1 MNLRSRAPL
10 HHPGIQLA
18 PLVDVLL
25 LLLIFF
31 LLTWNAARNENELDV
46 KVPKAS
52 AAREK
57 SAPIGD
63 VVVNVKA
70 DGNVVV
76 NRRTLTGPELTDLLK
91 GLVQLNAEQ
100 AVVIRGDEA
109 GAYKNIIGV
118 LNICTQAGI
127 TNSGSQRAPFWP
139 STRPRFGV
147 PNRCSLPSPVP
158 SRLTNSTHFPRGL
171 RQINRAKPL
180 RRKPKPLIAVRSITQ
195 TLCSTASST
204 ISPSR
209 NTKNISTIIRAVPV
223 ARTLIFHWVNVFEI
237 FIAPPMRGPA
247 FRKS

>member
-46 KVPKAS
+46 KVQKAS
-52 AAREK
+52 AAKEK
-57 SAPIGD
+57 NAPIGD

-76 NRRTLTGPELTDLLK
+76 NRRTLTGSELSELLK
-91 GLVQLNAEQ
+91 SLVQLNSDQ

-118 LNICTQAGI
+118 LNICTEAGI
-127 TNSGSQRAPFWP
+127 TNVAFA
-139 STRPRFGV
+139 T
-147 PNRCSLPSPVP
+147 
-158 SRLTNSTHFPRGL
+158 
-171 RQINRAKPL
+171 AK
-180 RRKPKPLIAVRSITQ
+180 
-195 TLCSTASST
+195 
-204 ISPSR
+204 
-209 NTKNISTIIRAVPV
+209 
-223 ARTLIFHWVNVFEI
+223 
-237 FIAPPMRGPA
+237 
-247 FRKS
+247 